1 MLNTLK
7 NLINPITPAVY
18 LQNFSNSNTKL
29 SGTKKSTPKET
40 TKSEVTTPT
49 DSSLTTENQLKSV
62 KLIMVT
68 AANNNKFY
76 EMQENG
82 DTTFTV
88 MYGRIGA
95 NKTTRTYPIHQWD
108 KKYKEKIRKGYRD
121 LSSLVVTNKVAEE
134 FSGIDDQTVRY
145 LITNL
150 FRYAKKSIQSN
161 YYVSSEEVTIHQVE
175 SAQRLLTELSQ
186 NIDLKMNVVQFNK
199 DLLELYQIIPRKM
212 SHVKNHL
219 IQQPTNQ
226 DDLTEIEALLAK
238 EQATLDVMASQVEL
252 NKSQKETV
260 QVAPDVLAQLGLQ
273 ISPIEA
279 TKAIEM
285 IKEMM
290 GDDKDKFQQ
299 AFQVTNINTQPHF
312 DKFVK
317 KSTNKKTK
325 LFWHG
330 SRNENWLSILKTGL
344 ILRPTNAVITGK
356 MFGYGLY
363 FADKCRKSLNYTSLR
378 GSYWAGGSQNTAFMA
393 LFEVHTGAHL
403 QLKVR
408 ENWCGDLTEEKL
420 KKRNTKYDSV
430 FAKGGADLINNEYIV
445 YNQHQCTVKYLV
457 ELRD

>member
-7 NLINPITPAVY
+7 NLISPTSPAAY
-18 LQNFSNSNTKL
+18 LQNYKQTASTLPTITKR
-29 SGTKKSTPKET
+29 TDT
-40 TKSEVTTPT
+40 TEDTATAST
-49 DSSLTTENQLKSV
+49 DSTLVTVNHLKSV

-68 AANNNKFY
+68 AVNNNKFY
-76 EMQENG
+76 EMQENA
-82 DTTFTV
+82 DDTFTV
-88 MYGRIGA
+88 VYGRIGV
-95 NKTTRTYPIHQWD
+95 TGTSRTYPIQQWD
-108 KKYKEKIRKGYRD
+108 KKYKEKIKKGYRD
-121 LSSLVVTNKVAEE
+121 LSSLVATNKVVEE
-134 FSGIDDQTVRY
+134 FAGIDDKTVKY

-150 FRYAKKSIQSN
+150 FRYAKKAIQHN

-175 SAQRLLTELSQ
+175 SAQRLLTNLSQ
-186 NIDLKMNVVQFNK
+186 NINLKMDVVQFNR

-212 SHVKNHL
+212 SSVQKHL
-219 IQQPTNQ
+219 IQKPSNQ
-226 DDLTEIEALLAK
+226 DDLGEIEALLSK
-238 EQATLDVMASQVEL
+238 EQETLDVMTSQVEL
-252 NKSQKETV
+252 NKSQKETI
-260 QVAPDVLAQLGLQ
+260 QANPDVLAQLGLQ
-273 ISPIEA
+273 IHPIQD

-285 IKEMM
+285 IKKMM

-299 AFQVTNINTQPHF
+299 AFQVTNIHTQPPF
-312 DKFVK
+312 DEFVK

-378 GSYWAGGSQNTAFMA
+378 GSYWAGGSQNTAYMA
-393 LFEVHTGAHL
+393 LFEVHTGEHL
-403 QLKVR
+403 QLKIR
-408 ENWCGDLTEEKL
+408 KDWCGELTEEKL

-445 YNQHQCTVKYLV
+445 YNHHQCTVKYLV

>member
-7 NLINPITPAVY
+7 NLIRPTSPAAY
-18 LQNFSNSNTKL
+18 LQNYTQKVTKL
-29 SGTKKSTPKET
+29 PKITKISDSTLQ
-40 TKSEVTTPT
+40 TPT
-49 DSSLTTENQLKSV
+49 TSTDNTTSTENQLKSI

-68 AANNNKFY
+68 AVNNNKFY
-76 EMQENG
+76 EMQENL
-82 DTTFTV
+82 DNTFTV
-88 MYGRIGA
+88 IYGRIGV
-95 NKTTRTYPIHQWD
+95 TGMTRSYPIQQWD
-108 KKYKEKIRKGYRD
+108 KKYKEKIKKGYRD
-121 LSSLVVTNKVAEE
+121 LSSLVATNKVVEE
-134 FSGIDDQTVRY
+134 FAGIDNQTIKY

-150 FRYAKKSIQSN
+150 FRYAKKSIQHN

-175 SAQRLLTELSQ
+175 SAQRLLTDLSQ
-186 NIDLKMNVVQFNK
+186 NIDLKMDVVQFNR

-212 SHVKNHL
+212 SSVQKHL
-219 IQQPTNQ
+219 IQTPTIQ
-226 DDLTEIEALLAK
+226 DDLAEIEALLSK
-238 EQATLDVMASQVEL
+238 EQETLDIMTSQVEL

-260 QVAPDVLAQLGLQ
+260 QTAPDVLAQLGLQ
-273 ISPIEA
+273 IDSIQDP
-279 TKAIEM
+279 KAINM
-285 IKEMM
+285 IKKMM
-290 GDDKDKFQQ
+290 GDDKAKFRQ
-299 AFQVTNINTQPHF
+299 AFQVTNIHTQPHF
-312 DKFVK
+312 DAFVK

-378 GSYWAGGSQNTAFMA
+378 GSYWAGGSQNTAYMA
-393 LFEVHTGAHL
+393 LFEVHTGEHL

-408 ENWCGDLTEEKL
+408 KDWCGKLTEEKL
-420 KKRNTKYDSV
+420 KKRNAKYDSV